1 MSVYSVNT
9 LKALTKLNF
18 PRYVFGE
25 TLGHGS
31 FGKVKMANHELTGH
45 KVAVKIL
52 NRQKI
57 QSLDVAEK
65 IRREIQILKM
75 FRHPHIIKLYEVI
88 TTPTDIFMIMEYV
101 SGGELFDYI
110 GWCGDI
116 VYTYICIC
124 VCVCICAFVCI
135 CACVCVC
142 VYMCAF
148 VCICVHLCVSVCVC
162 VCVCICVYMCAF
174 MCMCVCVWYV

>member
-1 MSVYSVNT
+1 M
-9 LKALTKLNF
+9 
-18 PRYVFGE
+18 
-25 TLGHGS
+25 
-31 FGKVKMANHELTGH
+31 KMANHELTGH

-88 TTPTDIFMIMEYV
+88 TTPTDIFMIMEFV

-110 GWCGDI
+110 GG
-116 VYTYICIC
+116 C
-124 VCVCICAFVCI
+124 VH
-135 CACVCVC
+135 
-142 VYMCAF
+142 VYMCA
-148 VCICVHLCVSVCVC
+148 L
-162 VCVCICVYMCAF
+162 YMCVRICYVYIWLGASIIMN
-174 MCMCVCVWYV
+174 MCALPSALLTLCLCTLTLVS

>member
-1 MSVYSVNT
+1 MAGVIQTTAKMGDPTPTKSGPKQLKIGRCVRCAVNINVT
-9 LKALTKLNF
+9 LDFL
-18 PRYVFGE
+18 RYVFGE

-88 TTPTDIFMIMEYV
+88 TTPTDIFMIMEFV

-110 GWCGDI
+110 GECMH
-116 VYTYICIC
+116 
-124 VCVCICAFVCI
+124 VC
-135 CACVCVC
+135 
-142 VYMCAF
+142 
-148 VCICVHLCVSVCVC
+148 VCVC
-162 VCVCICVYMCAF
+162 VCVCICLCVFCVYIYICNGT
-174 MCMCVCVWYV
+174 

>member
-1 MSVYSVNT
+1 MSVYFGKHIKTPST
-9 LKALTKLNF
+9 

-110 GWCGDI
+110 GGCGDVSI
-116 VYTYICIC
+116 YLCCCMRVYVCVFCVVCVLLC
-124 VCVCICAFVCI
+124 VCVCYLF
-135 CACVCVC
+135 
-142 VYMCAF
+142 
-148 VCICVHLCVSVCVC
+148 
-162 VCVCICVYMCAF
+162 
-174 MCMCVCVWYV
+174 